1 MTHTDFSRVGR
12 YQNHHGNP
20 EDETLA
26 PGYFEKIRVL
36 LEHFLIHR
44 RKKLPSI
51 HGAKE
56 LPLKELSL
64 KEPSMEPASEAATVL
79 CLLIPLS

>member
-1 MTHTDFSRVGR
+1 
-12 YQNHHGNP
+12 
-20 EDETLA
+20 LA
-26 PGYFEKIRVL
+26 DTRIITVIPKTKLWRLGILRKIRVL

-64 KEPSMEPASEAATVL
+64 KELSLKELSMEPASEAATVL